1 MHFRGGNCGVHG
13 LSEGVLEEARIC
25 LFKYAYVVRVEL
37 NIDDVLM
44 LGACNGDYGG
54 SLISIGVSMVLSMM
68 YAWGFANEM
77 TKLVNCDEL
86 GCPGG

>member
-44 LGACNGDYGG
+44 VGACNGDYDGEPDFNRCVDG
-54 SLISIGVSMVLSMM
+54 IKHDVCLGV
-68 YAWGFANEM
+68 
-77 TKLVNCDEL
+77 CQRDDEVGQL
-86 GCPGG
+86 